1 MKKMAAALASIVL
14 LAVAAGLLLSR
25 WSPKDAATA
34 NEQRIQASR
43 SKETASP
50 AAGAR
55 EIAALAEEKN
65 TTSREKLVEMYVS
78 GAGKPDRSS
87 ARRAIL
93 RQILLEEEPAMAIQ
107 LIVTA
112 VSRDPTPL
120 KSDELFTSAARDM
133 AAAWKDLGTFTKG
146 MDLFRLA
153 DSPKAQ
159 ALLAESLSVR
169 LTSPPAG
176 MENLDGQ
183 RYALVSDLMHVYRE
197 SNQDPDLKTQ
207 LLQNIQ
213 TLGGTEM
220 AELAIDPMN
229 PRAAFYK
236 KMEADTREAIRSS
249 PPAQ

>member
-1 MKKMAAALASIVL
+1 MKKMAAALASIVV

-25 WSPKDAATA
+25 SSPKDAVRK
-34 NEQRIQASR
+34 EEPVQASR
-43 SKETASP
+43 SREAASP

-65 TTSREKLVEMYVS
+65 TTSREKLVEMYVN
-78 GAGKPDRSS
+78 GAGKPDRTS

-93 RQILLEEEPAMAIQ
+93 RQILLEEDPAMAIQ
-107 LIVTA
+107 LVVTA
-112 VSRDPTPL
+112 VSKDPTPL
-120 KSDELFTSAARDM
+120 KSDELLTSAARDL
-133 AAAWKDLGTFTKG
+133 AAAWKDLGTFAKG

-176 MENLDGQ
+176 MESLDSQ

-236 KMEADTREAIRSS
+236 KMEADTHEAIRSA
-249 PPAQ
+249 PPAR